1 MNAVFTSVPAL
12 ILIGAVVIPVLV
24 YLVLGVGEKILGLV
38 GGRFARYARP
48 WFWLLI
54 PLVLMGAILVYP
66 MVETIVSAF
75 QDAKGASWVG
85 FENFGWAFTGEML
98 QVLGNNL
105 LWIIVFPLGTLLLAV
120 IVAVLFDRVRYERFA
135 MTLVVLPTAISFAA
149 GSIIWRQ
156 IYEYQAPGAQQTGLL
171 NALWTL
177 IPGNK
182 PIAWL
187 QADVVN
193 NFALI
198 FVAVWSSLGVAAL
211 ILSAAVKAVPPEL
224 SEAARLDG
232 AGEWRIFFSITL
244 PQMWPSV
251 LVVITTEV
259 IFALKVFDIVYVMT
273 NGNFDTN
280 TIANR
285 MYFELF
291 SSQNLGHASAIA
303 VILLVVAIPIVIINI
318 RQFRSEGA
326 R

>member
-1 MNAVFTSVPAL
+1 MNAVLTSVPAL

-38 GGRFARYARP
+38 GGRFARYVRP
-48 WFWLLI
+48 WFWMLI
-54 PLVLMGAILVYP
+54 PLALMGVILVYP
-66 MVETIVSAF
+66 MVETIISAF
-75 QDAKGASWVG
+75 QDAQGAKWVG
-85 FENFGWAFTGEML
+85 LDNFGWAFTGEMV

-120 IVAVLFDRVRYERFA
+120 IVAVLFDRVKYERFA

-156 IYEYQAPGAQQTGLL
+156 IYEYQQPGAQQTGLL

-187 QADVVN
+187 QADVIN

-198 FVAVWSSLGVAAL
+198 FVAVWSALGVAAL
-211 ILSAAVKAVPPEL
+211 TLSAAVKAVPPEL
-224 SEAARLDG
+224 GEAARLDG
-232 AGEWRIFFSITL
+232 ANEWRIFFSVTL
-244 PQMWPSV
+244 PQMLPSV

-273 NGNFDTN
+273 NGNFNTN

-318 RQFRSEGA
+318 RQFRSE
-326 R
+326 RTS